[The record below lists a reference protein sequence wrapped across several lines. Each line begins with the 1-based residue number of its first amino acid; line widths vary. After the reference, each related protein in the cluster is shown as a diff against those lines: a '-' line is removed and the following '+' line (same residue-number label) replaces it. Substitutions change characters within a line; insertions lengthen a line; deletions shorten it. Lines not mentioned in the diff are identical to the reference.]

1 MVPSDSPP
9 IETFWREDPFSFIK
23 PEEFEVL
30 GIDPT
35 DIPPGT
41 FAAHKH
47 PSQIPSR
54 FGGNAYGFGFIEVYN
69 RLDPEDV
76 KSLQS
81 VMFEDPDHIKR
92 DYRQINRIYKKI
104 GLLIRFSR
112 LGMPYYLIPDQL
124 ASNSLTNIKNRAY
137 EISKIIDFHRRKYL
151 KESHKIGVITH
162 ADDLI
167 INNLSLRFKEHQF
180 TIIDSLEKL
189 RFMKETLDLVVLT
202 RDIYKIIFMEKFSP
216 SSIEILSK
224 KQLEKYAL
232 HLLGNVYRVLKPD
245 GEIFIIANGYP
256 LKTNQT
262 AKLTFKTV
270 KEKKNFILFS
280 HIFKTKKKYQAKG
293 KSLTVG
299 IFDFQQYLSGLYVEK
314 DVLDSLLGG
323 RDLENMTMKEMNNLP
338 YLNFPLHDELA
349 CDQQK
354 LWPKVLSI
362 FFNEIFFK
370 PVIPDSIKL
379 DWQKRFS
386 SGGYSPEYMI
396 IYLGQKK
403 SFDISIVELKKDI
416 MESRLAGC
424 PLPLLADY
432 RDSFNYIIRTLNV
445 LNKING
451 GSYEGLPEIF
461 MERLKEP
468 LENRKR
474 RYSGLNDVLKLMSK
488 INRLE
493 KVRSYLNPDMI
504 EGTETRMLKNLE
516 ILPVFGF
523 SYGELKEIFLII
535 VGHSAMGRILSGKM
549 NENGLKPVSDLAR
562 TYDPQQAINL
572 LRYCRLMSMAET
584 VASKKTDLNQ
594 QQLAE
599 LFDLY
604 ESMVR
609 VVTNREMD
617 WDRLLDEKVSSMGGI
632 HNKIIRKTL
641 KMMNHFQFLDSWP
654 ELIQKGEMEKEA
666 LADYDDENLKRI
678 ENVIRLIKI
687 IEQFEGMFLKDDPL
701 QLPIFYRKYLE
712 MEFHGT
718 GHIYEMMDS
727 RLTFIL
733 LWIAVNVARGEV
745 INFNPILAN
754 VGPEEMEARVQ
765 KVEEE
770 AKVINRNYLD
780 LATLKQFSEQLY
792 KNNTSFILGTGFQLR
807 VNQKTKAV
815 DIHYIDMDENIE
827 KLEGLTKKFL
837 SRKISEIPVE
847 EFEALEKL
855 FANIESFY
863 QSHLRI
869 ISHGDPKLK
878 LPGRQK
884 EWFKKASDLIEYLR
898 SNLRNVIFE
907 PENVYTD
914 LALLYR
920 HSRSLLK
927 FVLPEFMALNDLE
940 LSGKLYLKSPLID
953 HILTSTRKIQALI
966 RGDREGF
973 QDISLL
979 HKLAQREFGPM
990 AAGIV
995 GVSDSQIE
1003 ELETI
1008 AEHLSHNRSL
1018 YNALIKSFIFRDLGL
1033 IPELRNKY
1041 KDQINPADHAQA
1053 GALFLEKEK
1062 IPQRYSPD
1070 KKAQDYLISLVKYHD
1085 IIHHTIRGE
1094 FSLYALDEVIN
1105 FREKDLFDAVFLSSF
1120 IMFSAMREDLVL
1132 EDLATLL
1139 FQIRSLSIRIIEGET
1154 TPEDH
1159 LEKIYSIRGSLF
1171 HALNEYSLK
1180 GLQEKMPPAKY
1191 LESWKGDESEKK
1203 RRIRTGKMIYAMER
1217 VFRLRGI
1224 RYVEF
1229 RDLANLIVKVPLKFI
1244 YQKRNFYGIGYA
1256 TFERELF
1263 EALRIYNGLQGLSE
1277 EVRHFIL
1284 EHLVTDEVRIF
1295 GFENVSAYLSYEN
1308 LIKLLLIALMGS
1320 QMFNKNHSPI
1330 SLDFLAMA
1338 EKIEKRYEAVND
1350 SLSNISVEKIWG
1362 DRHQLNHFF
1371 KARTGLLLKKNELRK
1386 VLSIDFIDRINILQ
1400 KISHMKTITDVEQLK
1415 NYYHYSLRS
1424 LRKSP
1429 FYTDDYELELERAFD
1444 NRLRKITDSILDQ
1457 AKKQMELLK
1466 DFKENHNLFNDLNER
1481 SLDIGFTDE
1490 QRHRLNDLYELRKDS
1505 LKREKLNE
1513 ISDRLDTITD
1523 IHELKDYWDSI
1534 KWYLL
1539 DNRPYL
1545 GKELENLIARK
1556 FDVKWTQVPA

>member
-1 MVPSDSPP
+1 MVSSDSPP

-23 PEEFEVL
+23 SEEFEVL
-30 GIDPT
+30 GIDPK

-41 FAAHKH
+41 FAAHRH
-47 PSQIPSR
+47 PTQIPSR
-54 FGGNAYGFGFIEVYN
+54 FGGNAYGFGFIEFYD
-69 RLDPEDV
+69 RLPPEDI

-81 VMFEDPDHIKR
+81 VMSEDPDHIKQ
-92 DYRQINRIYKKI
+92 DYRKINQIYKKI

-112 LGMPYYLIPDQL
+112 LGRPYYLIPDQL
-124 ASNSLTNIKNRAY
+124 ASNSLTNLKNRAY

-162 ADDLI
+162 SDDLI
-167 INNLSLRFKEHQF
+167 INDLSLRFKEHQF

-202 RDIYKIIFMEKFSP
+202 MDIFKIILMEKFSP

-232 HLLGNVYRVLKPD
+232 HLLGNVYRILKPD
-245 GEIFIIANGYP
+245 GEIFMIANRYP
-256 LKTNQT
+256 LKTTRT

-270 KEKKNFILFS
+270 EEEKNFILFS
-280 HIFKTKKKYQAKG
+280 HIFKTKKKYQTKG
-293 KSLTVG
+293 KSLTVN
-299 IFDFQQYLSGLYVEK
+299 IFDLQQYLSGLYVEK
-314 DVLDSLLGG
+314 DVLDRLLRGQ
-323 RDLENMTMKEMNNLP
+323 DLKNMTLKEMNNLS
-338 YLNFPLHDELA
+338 YLNFPLHDDLA

-362 FFNEIFFK
+362 YFNEIFFK
-370 PVIPDSIKL
+370 PVIPDSIKVS
-379 DWQKRFS
+379 WQKRFS
-386 SGGYSPEYMI
+386 SSGYSPEYMI
-396 IYLGQKK
+396 AYLGQKK
-403 SFDISIVELKKDI
+403 SLGISITELKKDI
-416 MESRLAGC
+416 IKSRLAGC

-432 RDSFNYIIRTLNV
+432 RDSYNYIIRTLNV
-445 LNKING
+445 LNKINR

-461 MERLKEP
+461 MERLRES

-488 INRLE
+488 VSRLE

-504 EGTETRMLKNLE
+504 EGTGTRMLKNLE
-516 ILPVFGF
+516 ILSIFGF

-535 VGHSAMGRILSGKM
+535 VGHTAMGRILSGKM
-549 NENGLKPVSDLAR
+549 NEKALKPVSDLAR
-562 TYDPQQAINL
+562 TYDSQQAINL

-617 WDRLLDEKVSSMGGI
+617 WERLLDEKVSSMGGI

-654 ELIQKGEMEKEA
+654 ELVQKGEMEKEA
-666 LADYDDENLKRI
+666 LADYDDEKLKRI
-678 ENVIRLIKI
+678 ENVIGLIEI
-687 IEQFEGMFLKDDPL
+687 IEEFEGMFLKDDPL
-701 QLPIFYRKYLE
+701 QLPIFYRKYLDL
-712 MEFHGT
+712 EFHGT
-718 GHIYEMMDS
+718 GHIFEMMDS

-733 LWIAVNVARGEV
+733 LWIAVNVVQGEI

-754 VGPEEMEARVQ
+754 VGPEKTEEHVQ

-770 AKVINRNYLD
+770 AKLVNKNYLD
-780 LATLKQFSEQLY
+780 LTTLKHFSEQLY

-827 KLEGLTKKFL
+827 KLEGLTKKFI

-855 FANIESFY
+855 FADIESFY

-869 ISHGDPKLK
+869 ISQGEPKLK

-914 LALLYR
+914 LDLLYR

-940 LSGKLYLKSPLID
+940 LSGKLYLKSPPID

-1008 AEHLSHNRSL
+1008 AKHLSYNRPL
-1018 YNALIKSFIFRDLGL
+1018 YNAVIKSFIFRDLGL
-1033 IPELRNKY
+1033 IPKLRNKY

-1053 GALFLEKEK
+1053 GAFFLEQEK
-1062 IPQRYSPD
+1062 IPERYSMD

-1085 IIHHTIRGE
+1085 LLHHTIRGE
-1094 FSLYALDEVIN
+1094 FSLYALNEVISLK
-1105 FREKDLFDAVFLSSF
+1105 EKDLFDAVFLSSF

-1132 EDLATLL
+1132 EDLAILL
-1139 FQIRSLSIRIIEGET
+1139 FQIRALSHRIIEGET

-1159 LEKIYSIRGSLF
+1159 LEKIYNIRGSLF
-1171 HALNEYSLK
+1171 EALNEYALK
-1180 GLQEKMPPAKY
+1180 GLPEKMSPAQY
-1191 LESWKGDESEKK
+1191 LKSWKGEESEKK
-1203 RRIRTGKMIYAMER
+1203 RRIRTGKMVYAMER
-1217 VFRLRGI
+1217 IFRLRGI

-1263 EALRIYNGLQGLSE
+1263 EALRLYNSLQGLSE

-1308 LIKLLLIALMGS
+1308 LIKLLLIALLGS
-1320 QMFNKNHSPI
+1320 QMFHRNHSPI
-1330 SLDFLAMA
+1330 SLDFLAMS

-1350 SLSNISVEKIWG
+1350 LLSHISLEKIWE

-1371 KARTGLLLKKNELRK
+1371 KARTGLSLIKNELKR
-1386 VLSIDFIDRINILQ
+1386 VLSIDFIDRVNISQ

-1444 NRLRKITDSILDQ
+1444 DSLIKITDFMLDQ
-1457 AKKQMELLK
+1457 ANKQMELLK
-1466 DFKENHNLFNDLNER
+1466 DFKENHHLFNDLNER

-1513 ISDRLDTITD
+1513 INDRLDTITD

-1556 FDVKWTQVPA
+1556 FDVKWAQILA